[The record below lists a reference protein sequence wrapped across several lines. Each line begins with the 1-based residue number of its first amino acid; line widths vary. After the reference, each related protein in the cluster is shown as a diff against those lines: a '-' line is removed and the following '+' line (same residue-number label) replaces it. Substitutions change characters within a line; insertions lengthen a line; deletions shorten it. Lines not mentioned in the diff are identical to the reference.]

1 MKKSSHSFLC
11 RDDVWERVEALA
23 KHRQV
28 STDDVVQAALVQ
40 LFVRKRRP
48 PPPAAPAAPAGR
60 RSTLPPAAPASGSA
74 DESMSRTIPDFS
86 MSPSQ
91 AKDLVAGFRSGP
103 TRPPSAP
110 VPDAAPA
117 PHDSSPSAPLFAAEG
132 EARPLY
138 LHCGGEWYV
147 IDKDEF
153 VIGRGKK
160 YSDLAIKDANISRRH
175 CAITRID
182 GQYFM
187 RDLGSTNGIEQD
199 GQPVEH
205 DHEILEDSVFQLCS
219 HELRFS
225 YQEPLGPV
233 IKVGA

>member
-48 PPPAAPAAPAGR
+48 PPPAAPVSERAT
-60 RSTLPPAAPASGSA
+60 TLPPAAPGSRNHASNGNGA
-74 DESMSRTIPDFS
+74 DDSMSRTIPDFS
-86 MSPSQ
+86 MSQSQ
-91 AKDLVAGFRSGP
+91 AADFAAGLRDASSP
-103 TRPPSAP
+103 TP
-110 VPDAAPA
+110 PA
-117 PHDSSPSAPLFAAEG
+117 PTADG
-132 EARPLY
+132 GDRPLY
-138 LHCGGEWYV
+138 LQCDGEWYA

-182 GQYFM
+182 GRYYM

-199 GQPVEH
+199 GVRVN
-205 DHEILEDSVFQLCS
+205 DHEILEQSVFHLCS

-225 YQEPLGPV
+225 FQEPPGPV
-233 IKVGA
+233 IQVGA

>member
-48 PPPAAPAAPAGR
+48 PPPAAPGASGTGR
-60 RSTLPPAAPASGSA
+60 SATLPPAAPGAGIEASNAASSE
-74 DESMSRTIPDFS
+74 ESMSRTIPDFS
-86 MSPSQ
+86 MSASQ
-91 AKDLVAGFRSGP
+91 TADFAAGLRSDAQGSDP
-103 TRPPSAP
+103 ASGAP
-110 VPDAAPA
+110 AAP
-117 PHDSSPSAPLFAAEG
+117 D
-132 EARPLY
+132 RPLY
-138 LHCGGEWYV
+138 LQCDGEWYA
-147 IDKDEF
+147 IDKEEF

-175 CAITRID
+175 CAITRIE
-182 GQYFM
+182 GRYYM

-199 GQPVEH
+199 GVRVN
-205 DHEILEDSVFQLCS
+205 DHEILEQSVFHLCS

-225 YQEPLGPV
+225 FQEPPGPV
-233 IKVGA
+233 IEVGA

>member
-48 PPPAAPAAPAGR
+48 PPPAAPAAPSGR
-60 RSTLPPAAPASGSA
+60 TSTLPPAAPAPSGA

-91 AKDLVAGFRSGP
+91 AKDLAAGFRSSP
-103 TRPPSAP
+103 SHPPS
-110 VPDAAPA
+110 VPTPEESSPA
-117 PHDSSPSAPLFAAEG
+117 PLAAGG
-132 EARPLY
+132 EVRPLY

-199 GQPVEH
+199 GRPVEH

-225 YQEPLGPV
+225 YHEPLGPV